1 MIVVT
6 PRAST
11 STLDTGKSSLATSS
25 SDSKLKPSRT
35 GIASASTQFQALDR
49 QQIKERS
56 FTLQLNQ
63 QLSSMQSAQRY
74 LSQLAD
80 QLASLKQSV
89 GRQLSAGPLSREV
102 PGQSHQPMLE
112 RINDLLDKRSQLT
125 DGTLDASFQLSLDE
139 PLRSRFQLTGLE
151 SLPSIQQSGMETL
164 VFNAGRH
171 LAAPVAVVLDNNMTE
186 TQILRRFNI
195 SLGQTGLLAEKDV
208 DDQLRFSAPEQQW
221 QKLRGQ
227 LTVQGEDKLFSKAQ
241 PTVMQSTIE
250 SLFVEPLKLV
260 GSSREE
266 LHRLLDSVDQG
277 LDRIRLVTD
286 QLHQRQRDVREFLQA
301 QESPSEKVWAH
312 DYAASAFDSSETQGG
327 SYTRVAQTVL
337 LQANV
342 TRFAVVGLL
351 S

>member
-6 PRAST
+6 PRSST
-11 STLDTGKSSLATSS
+11 STLDTGNSSLATSN

-35 GIASASTQFQALDR
+35 GSASAATQFQALDR

-89 GRQLSAGPLSREV
+89 GRSLSAVPLSREV

-112 RINDLLDKRSQLT
+112 RINDLLDKRSQLS
-125 DGTLDASFQLSLDE
+125 DGTLDASFQLRLDE

-186 TQILRRFNI
+186 TQILRRFNN
-195 SLGQTGLLAEKDV
+195 SLGQTGLLAEKDI
-208 DDQLRFSAPEQQW
+208 DGQLKFSAPEQHW

-227 LTVQGEDKLFSKAQ
+227 LTVQGEGKLFSKAQ

-250 SLFVEPLKLV
+250 RLFIEPLKLV

-277 LDRIRLVTD
+277 LDRIRLVAD
-286 QLHQRQRDVREFLQA
+286 QLHQRQRDVREFLRS

-312 DYAASAFDSSETQGG
+312 DYAASAFDSSETQGR